1 VFKPVVLVGVL
12 VLVAQSG
19 ARPDIAPIDAVLQLP
34 APPPPSPPPQPV
46 VNPPGTDIYELS
58 FDGKLDSLNNA
69 KPVAVAR
76 ERGYE
81 NQPFYTPDGAAILLT
96 ANLDGKQTDI
106 YEFDRKVRRVRQR
119 TATTEGEYS
128 ATTTPDGKGF
138 SVIRVEAD
146 STQRLWRFDRN
157 GTNPRV
163 VLADIKPVG
172 YHAWIDDDQLA
183 LFVLGKPSTL
193 QHARVSTG
201 KATVIAENIGR
212 SLHRIP
218 NTRTVTFV
226 HRESAKNVWVK
237 QFDPATGAITP
248 LVQMLEDNNEG
259 DVAWT
264 PDGTLLMSA
273 GTKIYAWRRGDKD
286 WREVYDVAAHQL
298 GTVTR
303 MAVAPDG
310 RSIAIVVNEPAR

>member
-1 VFKPVVLVGVL
+1 MFKPLVLVGAL
-12 VLVAQSG
+12 VLVAQ
-19 ARPDIAPIDAVLQLP
+19 
-34 APPPPSPPPQPV
+34 PPSPPPPQPA

-58 FDGKLDSLNNA
+58 FDGKLDSLLNA
-69 KPVAVAR
+69 KPVAVAH

-81 NQPFYTPDGAAILLT
+81 NQPFYTPDGTAILLT
-96 ANLDGKQTDI
+96 ANLDGRQTDI
-106 YEFDRKVRRVRQR
+106 YEFDRKARRIRR
-119 TATTEGEYS
+119 LTSTTEGEYS

-157 GTNPRV
+157 GTNPRL
-163 VLADIKPVG
+163 VLTEIKPVG
-172 YHAWIDDDQLA
+172 YHAWIDDEQLT

-201 KATVIAENIGR
+201 KAAVIAENIGR

-218 NTRTVTFV
+218 NTRTVSFV
-226 HRESAKNVWVK
+226 HRESANNAWVK

-248 LVQMLEDNNEG
+248 LVQMREGNTEG

-264 PDGTLLMSA
+264 SEGTLLMSA
-273 GTKIYAWRRGDKD
+273 GTKIYAWRRGDKA
-286 WREVYDVAAHQL
+286 WRETYDVAPHKL
-298 GTVTR
+298 GDVTR
-303 MAVAPDG
+303 MVVAPDG
-310 RSIAIVVNEPAR
+310 RAIAIVVNEPAR